1 MAAVRSVPG
10 LAAQLGLALLMP
22 RLPAAQAAFTRLNDV
37 VRALPLVLL
46 TSALSALPHHWRVL
60 PRVVRDF
67 ANFSGLGV
75 MVGGLGA
82 VTPSQRDGIVRLGT
96 KAPVAGNPATCLTGA
111 AVALPA

>member
-1 MAAVRSVPG
+1 MAAVQSVPG
-10 LAAQLGLALLMP
+10 LAAQLG
-22 RLPAAQAAFTRLNDV
+22 
-37 VRALPLVLL
+37 RALPLVLL

-67 ANFSGLGV
+67 ANFS
-75 MVGGLGA
+75 GLGA